1 MRKAYHFKVVRML
14 LLLLVGAPVFVA
26 ASVFLLAD
34 RPHSPVVWII
44 SGAGILFFGS
54 ALVVGVIN
62 APRLIGNS
70 EALIL
75 TPQGLT
81 ICHAGKRRQNFIA
94 WKRIAGF
101 SESRIQSNRFI
112 AVHLHDPYLEIDR
125 ERNVFYRTMMNFNT
139 RYAGTPYSIS
149 PNAIRCDSDELIATL
164 VNYLEQYG
172 QSAQDASDKNKRL
185 LWINPNSNASCG

>member
-1 MRKAYHFKVVRML
+1 MRKAYHFKVVRM

-44 SGAGILFFGS
+44 SGAGILFFGG

-75 TPQGLT
+75 TPEKGGRTSSRGSGSPVFPNTASKATVSLRYTCT
-81 ICHAGKRRQNFIA
+81 IPTGRSTGN
-94 WKRIAGF
+94 G
-101 SESRIQSNRFI
+101 
-112 AVHLHDPYLEIDR
+112 
-125 ERNVFYRTMMNFNT
+125 M
-139 RYAGTPYSIS
+139 YSTV
-149 PNAIRCDSDELIATL
+149 L
-164 VNYLEQYG
+164 
-172 QSAQDASDKNKRL
+172 
-185 LWINPNSNASCG
+185 